1 MICLG
6 GDGELGEQVV
16 DRGDRLELLDDRE
29 LRPDLGGGD
38 HLEPLRRGGG
48 HSLRGRSR

>member
-29 LRPDLGGGD
+29 LRPDLGRGD
-38 HLEPLRRGGG
+38 HLEPFAGAVTTPSGW
-48 HSLRGRSR
+48 SR